1 MVCIEKRPYTLYG
14 RLATLHFRYL
24 TCLLDRGHIK
34 LRRLSFLCVEIVN
47 FVGVDGY
54 SVLKRERPTQA
65 SQYAEW
71 VG

>member
-1 MVCIEKRPYTLYG
+1 M
-14 RLATLHFRYL
+14 
-24 TCLLDRGHIK
+24 
-34 LRRLSFLCVEIVN
+34 CVEIVN

-71 VG
+71 VGEIMRKRRVGKRKTH

>member
-1 MVCIEKRPYTLYG
+1 MQ
-14 RLATLHFRYL
+14 
-24 TCLLDRGHIK
+24 LLRG

>member
-1 MVCIEKRPYTLYG
+1 MYEIICVR
-14 RLATLHFRYL
+14 RLL
-24 TCLLDRGHIK
+24 RG
-34 LRRLSFLCVEIVN
+34 LRRLSFLCEEIVN
-47 FVGVDGY
+47 FVGVDGC

>member
-1 MVCIEKRPYTLYG
+1 
-14 RLATLHFRYL
+14 
-24 TCLLDRGHIK
+24 
-34 LRRLSFLCVEIVN
+34 VEIVN

-71 VG
+71 VGWNYEKKTCWEEKNPLIKLIQWR